1 MKIYFVIQKIL
12 LSLCKQ
18 TIKIIIMTQ
27 ITKLSLQITTTC
39 FSVFTEY
46 NNLTNNNKT
55 YKGHEPYKNLE
66 DAISSIYE
74 KMAYNGSNGFRC
86 DLIEYDIITFDYND
100 KPVYKTVTAKLSFF
114 IKATIH

>member
-1 MKIYFVIQKIL
+1 
-12 LSLCKQ
+12 
-18 TIKIIIMTQ
+18 MTQ

-55 YKGHEPYKNLE
+55 YKGHTPYENLE
-66 DAISSIYE
+66 DAISDIYK

-86 DLIEYDIITFDYND
+86 DLNDYNVITFNQNH
-100 KPVYKTVTAKLSFF
+100 KPVYKTVQANLSL
-114 IKATIH
+114 IN

>member
-1 MKIYFVIQKIL
+1 
-12 LSLCKQ
+12 
-18 TIKIIIMTQ
+18 MTQ